1 MMPSDCNQWGHDRN
15 RRAMIVLLTS
25 LMLVTSTLSHA
36 AHVPDSLLLKK
47 IVVDSSTNHIL
58 DTRYRRM
65 PLPVKIEAPYH
76 AQLRD
81 RVQRTADLSD
91 KDEMQT
97 IVTLN
102 AWVSAQWKHDGRN
115 VPPLSMNACQI
126 LDQTATG
133 IRYNCEAFARVLNDV
148 MIAHGIVS
156 RVIQLRTAD
165 QAYGGPGQGHIAN
178 EVWSN
183 SLKKWI
189 FVDPQMNGMVLRN
202 NEPQNISEISAAIS
216 EGRRAELRFLCS
228 GISAEKYE
236 EFLTK
241 HMGYLITLI
250 KSGTRD
256 ALLTLSLNAKDQ
268 FLTFQG
274 LPASGTEFTT
284 SRGDLYPP
292 VNETSMSF
300 FYDQLISF
308 DSVMRQYDVRTKED
322 YVRAMPR
329 FAAVPKFKIG
339 LENTMPWFDHY
350 EVSIDGK
357 HWANVKGAEF
367 QWRLHDGH
375 NSIQVRSVNSRQMA
389 GPVTT
394 MYITYGDDGASR
406 IMPGASH

>member
-1 MMPSDCNQWGHDRN
+1 
-15 RRAMIVLLTS
+15 MIALLTT
-25 LMLVTSTLSHA
+25 LLLVSSTLSHA
-36 AHVPDSLLLKK
+36 AKVPDSLPLKK

-65 PLPVKIEAPYH
+65 PLPSKIEMPYL
-76 AQLRD
+76 AQLRE

-97 IVTLN
+97 IVALN
-102 AWVSAQWKHDGRN
+102 GWVSAQWKHDGRN

-126 LDQTATG
+126 LDKTATG
-133 IRYNCEAFARVLNDV
+133 VRYNCEAFARVLSDV
-148 MIAHGIVS
+148 LIAHGIVA
-156 RVIQLRTAD
+156 RVIQLRTTD
-165 QAYGGPGQGHIAN
+165 QAYGGPGQGHIAV
-178 EVWSN
+178 EAWSN

-189 FVDPQMNGMVLRN
+189 FLDPQMNGMVLRN
-202 NEPQNISEISAAIS
+202 SEPLNISEISTVES
-216 EGRRAELRFLCS
+216 DGNRNELRFQCS
-228 GISAEKYE
+228 GISVEKYE
-236 EFLTK
+236 EFLLQ

-256 ALLTLSLNAKDQ
+256 VLLTLSLNGAEQ

-284 SRGDLYPP
+284 KSVDFYPP

-300 FYDQLISF
+300 FFDRLISF
-308 DSVMRQYDVRTKED
+308 DSVMREYDVRTKED
-322 YVRAMPR
+322 YVRAMPL

-357 HWANVKGAEF
+357 QWTNTKGAE
-367 QWRLHDGH
+367 LHWTLHEGR

-389 GPVTT
+389 GLITT
-394 MYITYGDDGASR
+394 MHITYGNDGSSHV
-406 IMPGASH
+406 MPGASH